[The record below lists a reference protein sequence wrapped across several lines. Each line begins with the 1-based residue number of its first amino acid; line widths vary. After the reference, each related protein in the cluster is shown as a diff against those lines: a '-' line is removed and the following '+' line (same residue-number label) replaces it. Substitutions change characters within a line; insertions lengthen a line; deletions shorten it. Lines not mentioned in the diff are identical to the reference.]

1 MIRDRI
7 DLHQNYQ
14 TIVGLYLQGY
24 GANAVT
30 AVASICDVVAELI
43 VFNCAAVLPV
53 ASSAEIVILYA
64 FDPVRVTKLG
74 NSLSEGSMNPVTSP
88 FVKRSRAFASVTVKS
103 PLTNIASSPRPVR
116 TDES

>member
-1 MIRDRI
+1 M
-7 DLHQNYQ
+7 
-14 TIVGLYLQGY
+14 
-24 GANAVT
+24 
-30 AVASICDVVAELI
+30 
-43 VFNCAAVLPV
+43 LPV

-64 FDPVRVTKLG
+64 FDPVRVTKLET
-74 NSLSEGSMNPVTSP
+74 LSEGSMNPVTSP